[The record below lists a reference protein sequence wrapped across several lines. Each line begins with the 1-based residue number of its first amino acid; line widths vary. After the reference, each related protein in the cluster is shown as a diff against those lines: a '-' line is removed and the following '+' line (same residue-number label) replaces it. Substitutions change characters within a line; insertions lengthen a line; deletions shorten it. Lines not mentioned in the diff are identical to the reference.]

1 MDVMTIFAIQFLMS
15 LVVWGSLA
23 YWLLTPWLE
32 KKSLNEALFFL
43 TVPHAF
49 RHIGMVFLVP
59 GVVAGPL
66 PETFAA
72 PAALGDLLTGVLAFL
87 ALIALR
93 NNWSVARAAV
103 WLFSIVGTIDLIN
116 ALRQGDAW
124 MTNFGATWYIPT
136 MLVPLLLVTQIM
148 IFFRLFRGGQ
158 VQHSRLTDKR
168 ITKALSRR
176 REDSGFTLMLHKF
189 GNCLGRY
196 SPADVGQI
204 SRASL

>member
-1 MDVMTIFAIQFLMS
+1 MDVMTIFAIQFCMS
-15 LVVWGSLA
+15 LIVWGSLA
-23 YWLLTPWLE
+23 YWLLVPWLE
-32 KKSLNEALFFL
+32 KKPSNEALFFL

-93 NNWSVARAAV
+93 NNWSVARPAV
-103 WLFSIVGTIDLIN
+103 WLFSIVDLIN
-116 ALRQGDAW
+116 ALRQGDSW

-148 IFFRLFRGGQ
+148 IFFQLFRGAGK
-158 VQHSRLTDKR
+158 VNTID
-168 ITKALSRR
+168 
-176 REDSGFTLMLHKF
+176 
-189 GNCLGRY
+189 
-196 SPADVGQI
+196 
-204 SRASL
+204 